1 MTQSRK
7 GAALDL
13 KDARILV
20 AGAASLVGSHTADKL
35 LAAGAK
41 EVVLLDNFA
50 FGTPEAIAH
59 LKGEPRVR
67 VVKGDLMRLPDLLA
81 ATEGMDGV
89 LHLAAYMT
97 LGFAQTPWEAVDV
110 NLRGAQNMLEACR
123 VNKVK
128 KVVFASSNAVY
139 GYGPGIK
146 GALVE
151 DGPFHST
158 GAPPAAILYGAS
170 KIMGEQMCRQ
180 YFQKHGL
187 NYVVLRYSTVY
198 GERQHYRAAN
208 SLYIM
213 ETYDRVRRG
222 ERPVLPGD
230 GSDTKHFVNV
240 ADVAR
245 ANLAAFESAATDV
258 AVNVSGPEPIT
269 TGELVRLVLDF
280 CGSKLQPEI
289 KPDAPGTVRLT
300 SGGAFHIP
308 HDKAGE
314 LIGWKPEVG
323 MKEGIARLL
332 AWREADLAKQKGAK

>member
-1 MTQSRK
+1 MAQPKK

-35 LAAGAK
+35 LAAGTR

-67 VVKGDLMRLPDLLA
+67 IVKGDLMRLPDLLA
-81 ATEGMDGV
+81 ATEGVDGV

-128 KVVFASSNAVY
+128 KMVFASSNAVY

-146 GALVE
+146 GALAE
-151 DGPFHST
+151 NGPFHST

-170 KIMGEQMCRQ
+170 KIMGEQLCRQ
-180 YFQKHGL
+180 FFQKHGL
-187 NYVVLRYSTVY
+187 DYVVLRYSTVY
-198 GERQHYRAAN
+198 GERQHYRAVN

-269 TGELVRLVLDF
+269 TGELVRLVLDY
-280 CGSKLQPEI
+280 CGSKLQPEVR
-289 KPDAPGTVRLT
+289 PDPPGTVRLT

-308 HDKAGE
+308 HDMAGE
-314 LIGWKPEVG
+314 LIGWRPEVH

-332 AWREADLAKQKGAK
+332 AWREAQAARE

>member
-1 MTQSRK
+1 MIKTKQ
-7 GAALDL
+7 GAALKL
-13 KDARILV
+13 KDARILL

-35 LAAGAK
+35 LAAGAG

-59 LKGEPRVR
+59 LKGDPRVR
-67 VVKGDLMRLPDLLA
+67 IVKGDLMRLPDLLA
-81 ATEGMDGV
+81 ATQGMDGV

-97 LGFAQTPWEAVDV
+97 LGFAQSPWEAIDV

-128 KVVFASSNAVY
+128 KVIFASSNAVY

-151 DGPFHST
+151 DGPFHSA
-158 GAPPAAILYGAS
+158 GAPAAAILYGAS
-170 KIMGEQMCRQ
+170 KIMGEQLCRQ

-187 NYVVLRYSTVY
+187 DYVVLRYSTVY

-208 SLYIM
+208 ALYIM

-245 ANLAAFESAATDV
+245 ANLAAFASAATDV
-258 AVNVSGPEPIT
+258 AVNVSGPEAIT
-269 TGELVRLVLDF
+269 TGELVRLVLDY

-289 KPDAPGTVRLT
+289 KPDPPGTVRLT

-332 AWREADLAKQKGAK
+332 AWREADLAKQQGAK

>member
-1 MTQSRK
+1 MTIIKKAATLPLK
-7 GAALDL
+7 G
-13 KDARILV
+13 ARILI
-20 AGAASLVGSHTADKL
+20 AGAASLVGSHTADL
-35 LAAGAK
+35 LLPAGVK
-41 EVVLLDNFA
+41 EVLLLDNFA
-50 FGTPEAIAH
+50 FGTMEAIDH
-59 LKGEPRVR
+59 LRADPRVKIVR
-67 VVKGDLMRLPDLLA
+67 ADLMRLPELLA
-81 ATEGMDGV
+81 ATEGVDGV

-97 LGFAQTPWEAVDV
+97 LGFAQTPWHAVDV
-110 NLRGAQNMLEACR
+110 NIRGAQNMLEACR

-128 KVVFASSNAVY
+128 KLVFASSNAVY
-139 GYGPGIK
+139 GYGSGIH
-146 GALVE
+146 GALE
-151 DGPFHST
+151 EGGPFHSA

-170 KIMGEQMCRQ
+170 KIMGEQLCRQ

-269 TGELVRLVLDF
+269 TGELVQLVLDY
-280 CGSKLQPEI
+280 CGSKLQPEV
-289 KPDAPGTVRLT
+289 KPDPPGTVRLT

-308 HDKAGE
+308 HDMAGQ
-314 LIGWKPEVG
+314 LIGWQPKVG

-332 AWREADLAKQKGAK
+332 AWREADLSKHKETK

>member
-1 MTQSRK
+1 MTNEVK
-7 GAALDL
+7 KDAALPL
-13 KDARILV
+13 KGARILI
-20 AGAASLVGSHTADKL
+20 AGAASLVGSHTADRL
-35 LAAGAK
+35 LEAGVA
-41 EVVLLDNFA
+41 EVLLLDNFA
-50 FGTPEAIAH
+50 FGTVEAIAH
-59 LKGEPRVR
+59 LQDNPRVKIVR
-67 VVKGDLMRLPDLLA
+67 GDLTRLPDLLS
-81 ATEGMDGV
+81 ATEGVDGV

-97 LGFAQTPWEAVDV
+97 LGFAQTPWQAVDV
-110 NLRGAQNMLEACR
+110 NVRGAQNMLEACR

-128 KVVFASSNAVY
+128 KLVFASSNAVY
-139 GYGPGIK
+139 GYGSGIQ
-146 GALVE
+146 GALIE
-151 DGPFHST
+151 NGPFHST

-170 KIMGEQMCRQ
+170 KIMGEQLCRQ
-180 YFQKHGL
+180 YYQKHGL

-230 GSDTKHFVNV
+230 GTDTKHFVNV

-245 ANLAAFESAATDV
+245 ANLAAFESRSTDI

-269 TGELVRLVLDF
+269 TGQLVQLVLDY
-280 CGSKLQPEI
+280 CGSDLKPEI

-308 HDKAGE
+308 HELAGE
-314 LIGWKPEVG
+314 LIGWQPQVK
-323 MKEGIARLL
+323 MKEGIQRLL
-332 AWREADLAKQKGAK
+332 AWREAQESKQAA